1 MDTVSA
7 KTIITKNKDTSWFGS
22 DYNMNLYRGCCH
34 GCIYCDSRSDCY
46 HVEDFDRVRAKE
58 NALVIVR
65 DDLRR
70 KVKKGVVGSGA
81 MSDAYNPFERTE
93 LLTRHSL
100 ELLDA
105 FGFGVS
111 MLTKSDLVLRD
122 IDLYQSISEHSP
134 VTCMVTITTADDEL
148 AKKLE
153 PGVAASGER
162 FQVIN
167 RLSREG
173 LFTGVVMTPVLPFLE
188 DTTENILNMVKLSAE
203 NGARFLY
210 PMMGVSLRDG
220 QRSYFYEK
228 LEALFPG
235 QNLALRYQKRY
246 GSRYGC
252 YSGKA
257 KRLYELLAG
266 ECEKNGILYK
276 MPDIINSY
284 KKKYQYEQLNLFG
297 IEIGSKTAVKKD
309 ISRD

>member
-1 MDTVSA
+1 METVPA
-7 KTIITKNKDTSWFGS
+7 KTIITKNKDTFWFGS

-58 NALVIVR
+58 NALMTVR

-70 KVKKGVVGSGA
+70 KVKKGVVGSGS

-105 FGFGVS
+105 FDFGVS
-111 MLTKSDLVLRD
+111 MLTKSDLILRD
-122 IDLYQSISEHSP
+122 IDLYQSIAEHSP
-134 VTCMVTITTADDEL
+134 VNCMVTITTASDEL
-148 AKKLE
+148 SKKLE
-153 PGVAASGER
+153 PGVPSSSER
-162 FQVIN
+162 FQAVN
-167 RLSREG
+167 ELSKAG

-188 DTTENILNMVKLSAE
+188 DTRENILSMVRMSAE
-203 NGARFLY
+203 HGARFLY

-220 QRSYFYEK
+220 QRNFFYEK
-228 LEALFPG
+228 LDEIFPG
-235 QNLALRYQKRY
+235 QNLSLKYQKRY

-252 YSGKA
+252 YSSKA
-257 KRLYELLAG
+257 KSLYELLAV

-276 MPDIINSY
+276 MQDIIHSY
-284 KKKYQYEQLNLFG
+284 KMKYQYKQLNLFG
-297 IEIGSKTAVKKD
+297 IEI
-309 ISRD
+309 